1 MSGVSALQVVRSPVP
16 GRFALA
22 QAFRSGRGPASR
34 GDKPELTPSTWC
46 VQEFRSRTTTPCSHR
61 HFWNA
66 HMRTNCGLTERESQA
81 RATATTGD
89 HPHHVESLV
98 EPA

>member
-1 MSGVSALQVVRSPVP
+1 MTYLLLSDERCFRSAGSTESSARAVRVSP
-16 GRFALA
+16 GF
-22 QAFRSGRGPASR
+22 FRSGRGPASR
-34 GDKPELTPSTWC
+34 GDKHELTPSTWC

-61 HFWNA
+61 HLWNA

-89 HPHHVESLV
+89 HPH
-98 EPA
+98 